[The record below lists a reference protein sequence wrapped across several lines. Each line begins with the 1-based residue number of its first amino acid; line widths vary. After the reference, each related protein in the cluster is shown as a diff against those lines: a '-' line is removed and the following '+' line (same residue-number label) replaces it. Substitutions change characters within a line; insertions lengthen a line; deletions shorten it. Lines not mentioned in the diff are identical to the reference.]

1 MENKSLKAKTFP
13 GLGEET
19 KGTWFAKVNG
29 GKMLLHSILSLGALV
44 MVFPFI
50 WTILSS
56 LKDMSQIFV
65 IPPQWIPNPIVWEN
79 FPSSLQ
85 AMPFG
90 KAYFNSFYI
99 TIVIVAATLLTASM
113 AAYAFAKIKFKGS
126 NLLFILFLAT
136 MMIPKQVTMI
146 PLYVVMDTLGWIDTH
161 LTLIV
166 PGALFNAFAVFLLR
180 QFVMGV
186 PRELEEAAIMDGA
199 GYVRIYW
206 NIVLPLIR
214 PALAAIGIFT
224 FMGAWNNFIDPLI
237 YLSTPENFT
246 VPLLLNSFKGL
257 YTANWPL
264 MMAGT
269 VISIIPVLVVYI
281 IAQRQIIEGISI
293 TGMKG

>member
-1 MENKSLKAKTFP
+1 MENKTVEVKALP
-13 GLGEET
+13 GIEGE
-19 KGTWFAKVNG
+19 AKRSWLARMDG
-29 GKMLLHSILSLGALV
+29 GKVLIHFLLSIGAIA
-44 MVFPFI
+44 MIFPFI

-65 IPPQWIPNPIVWEN
+65 IPPQWIPDPAVWSN
-79 FPSSLQ
+79 FPASLQ

-90 KAYFNSFYI
+90 MAYFNSFYI
-99 TIVIVAATLLTASM
+99 TMIIVAATLFTASM
-113 AAYAFAKIKFKGS
+113 AAYAFAKIRFKGA
-126 NLLFILFLAT
+126 NILFILFLAT

-199 GYVRIYW
+199 GYIRIYW
-206 NIVLPLIR
+206 NVILPLIR

-224 FMGAWNNFIDPLI
+224 FMAAWNNFIDPLI

-269 VISIIPVLVVYI
+269 VISIIPVLIVYV
-281 IAQRQIIEGISI
+281 IAQRQIIEGIAI